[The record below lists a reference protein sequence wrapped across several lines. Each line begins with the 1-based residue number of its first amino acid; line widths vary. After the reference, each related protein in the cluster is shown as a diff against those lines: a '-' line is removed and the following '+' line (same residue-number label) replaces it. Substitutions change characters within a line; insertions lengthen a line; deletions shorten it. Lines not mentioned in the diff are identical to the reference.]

1 LSSAALTNKELREL
15 ERAACDLVSGY
26 KLAGL
31 SMTEIGVLLLF
42 ALKSV
47 VLDQDTSAAAL
58 LEEFVRLPRE

>member
-1 LSSAALTNKELREL
+1 
-15 ERAACDLVSGY
+15 
-26 KLAGL
+26 
-31 SMTEIGVLLLF
+31 MTEIGVLLLF

>member
-1 LSSAALTNKELREL
+1 MTNKELREL
-15 ERAACDLVSGY
+15 ERAARDLVSGY

-47 VLDQDTSAAAL
+47 VLDQDTSAATL
-58 LEEFVRLPRE
+58 LEEFVRLPRR